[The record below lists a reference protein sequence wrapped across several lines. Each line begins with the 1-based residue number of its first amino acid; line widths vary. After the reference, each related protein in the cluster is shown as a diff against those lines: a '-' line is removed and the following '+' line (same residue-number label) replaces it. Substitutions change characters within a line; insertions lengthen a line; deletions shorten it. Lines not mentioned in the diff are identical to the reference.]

1 MVACLGTGLAYLE
14 AAMNERL
21 QSPEN
26 QPTAHGAA
34 EPDRSHVLIV
44 DDHAPS
50 RRLCAGYCDLF
61 DHTSEMVA
69 GGAEALAALRRE
81 RFHVVVMNVH
91 MAESGALETLRA
103 IRALPSPAWETPVIG
118 LTAVGRDD
126 EAQRWLGAGL
136 AGVLAKPVT
145 AARLYAALSMVA
157 DNQPAAERSWAPAL

>member
-1 MVACLGTGLAYLE
+1 MSERLRSPERQPMARGGAE
-14 AAMNERL
+14 AAR
-21 QSPEN
+21 
-26 QPTAHGAA
+26 A
-34 EPDRSHVLIV
+34 HVLIV

-91 MAESGALETLRA
+91 MAESGALETLQA
-103 IRALPSPAWETPVIG
+103 IRALPAPAGETPVIG

-136 AGVLAKPVT
+136 AGVLTKPVT

-157 DNQPAAERSWAPAL
+157 ENQPAASRSWAPAL

>member
-1 MVACLGTGLAYLE
+1 MS
-14 AAMNERL
+14 ERL
-21 QSPEN
+21 QSPES
-26 QPTAHGAA
+26 QPSRSRA
-34 EPDRSHVLIV
+34 EPVRSHVLIV

-69 GGAEALAALRRE
+69 GGAEALDALRRE

-91 MAESGALETLRA
+91 MAEASALETLRA
-103 IRALPSPAWETPVIG
+103 MRALPGAAGETPVIG
-118 LTAVGRDD
+118 LTSVGRGE

-136 AGVLAKPVT
+136 AGVLAKPIT

-157 DNQPAAERSWAPAL
+157 ENQPPAARSWAPAR

>member
-1 MVACLGTGLAYLE
+1 MSE
-14 AAMNERL
+14 HL

-26 QPTAHGAA
+26 HATARRVA
-34 EPDRSHVLIV
+34 EPVRSRVLIV
-44 DDHAPS
+44 DDHAPT

-69 GGAEALAALRRE
+69 DGAEALAALRRE

-91 MAESGALETLRA
+91 MAEAGVLETLRA
-103 IRALPSPAWETPVIG
+103 IRALPAPASETPVIG

-126 EAQRWLGAGL
+126 EAQRWLGSGL
-136 AGVLAKPVT
+136 AGMLAKPIT

-157 DNQPAAERSWAPAL
+157 ENQPTTSRSWAPAL